1 MRIAFTHCQYKETNT
16 VPNIMLHDDEARQAL
31 GRGVAKMA
39 RAVRGTLGPRG
50 MNAIIDRPIGT
61 PIISRD
67 GASIAAEIELED
79 PFENMGAQVLREVS
93 KQTNVVAGDGTT
105 TATVLADALVQDG
118 LACLAK
124 GANPVELVEGLELAV
139 TEVIA
144 ALKRNAKPL
153 SGGDELRAVAMVAAN
168 DDPTGQLVAEA
179 LERVGADGIVDVEY
193 GTTVET
199 LLEIVEGMAFDR
211 GYLSHHM
218 ITDVEK
224 MQVVLDNPYILM
236 TDMRLMTQDEVA
248 AVVALVADSKRPLLV
263 IAEEVAPA
271 CVVSLLAWRD
281 KGGPPVAAIHPPE
294 YGHWRKAALED
305 LAILTGGRVIARD
318 LGGSVAAV
326 QMRDLGSARQVRI
339 SSNQTVVTAGDG
351 DPALVAARR
360 VQVARQYELAP
371 ENIERD
377 KIKERLSKLSG
388 GTAILLAGGATPV
401 EQKRRLHLIEDAINA
416 ARAAIAEGVVPGGGL
431 SLLRVAGELD
441 DLVSRTEGN
450 VQQGVK
456 LLQRALHQPS
466 HHIAANCGLDPKV
479 VMRKALDALPGVG
492 LDARSGRFVDLVAA
506 GIIDPV
512 KVSYSAVRNA
522 ASVAGLILTTQTLI
536 AKKPDHVDPTAGPAM
551 GGGAELL
558 GLQ

>member
-1 MRIAFTHCQYKETNT
+1 M
-16 VPNIMLHDDEARQAL
+16 PNIMLHDDEARQAL

-93 KQTNVVAGDGTT
+93 KQTNMVAGDGTT

-124 GANPVELVEGLELAV
+124 GANPVELVEGLEQAV

-144 ALKRNAKPL
+144 ALKRSARPL
-153 SGGDELRAVAMVAAN
+153 NGGDELRAVAMVAAN
-168 DDPTGQLVAEA
+168 DDPTGLLVAEA

-193 GTTVET
+193 GSTVET
-199 LLEIVEGMAFDR
+199 LLDIVDGMAFDR

-236 TDMRLMTQDEVA
+236 TDQRLLAPEELA
-248 AVVALVADSKRPLLV
+248 AIIALVASSKRPLLV
-263 IAEEVAPA
+263 IAEEVAPV
-271 CVVSLLAWRD
+271 CVIGLLTWRD
-281 KGGPPVAAIHPPE
+281 NGGQTVAAIHPPE

-318 LGGSVAAV
+318 LGGTITGV
-326 QMRDLGSARQVRI
+326 QLRDLGQARQVRI
-339 SSNQTVVTAGDG
+339 SSNQTVVTAGAG
-351 DPALVAARR
+351 DPALISARR
-360 VQVARQYELAP
+360 QQVARQYELAP

-431 SLLRVAGELD
+431 ALLRVASQLD
-441 DLVSRTEGN
+441 DLVSRTEGH

-456 LLQRALHQPS
+456 LLQRALHQPL
-466 HHIAANCGLDPKV
+466 HHIAANCGLDPLV
-479 VMRKALDALPGVG
+479 ALRKTLEAKIGVG
-492 LDARSGRFVDLVAA
+492 LDARSGRFVDLVDA

-536 AKKPDHVDPTAGPAM
+536 AKKPDHVDPTAGPAL

-558 GLQ
+558 GRK

>member
-1 MRIAFTHCQYKETNT
+1 M
-16 VPNIMLHDDEARQAL
+16 PNIMLHDDEARQAL

-144 ALKRNAKPL
+144 ALKRAAKPL

-179 LERVGADGIVDVEY
+179 LERVGADGIVDVDY

-236 TDMRLMTQDEVA
+236 TDMRLMTTDELA
-248 AVVALVADSKRPLLV
+248 AVIALVEGSKRPLLV
-263 IAEEVAPA
+263 IAEEVAPT
-271 CVVSLLAWRD
+271 CVVGLLAWRD

-318 LGGSVAAV
+318 LGGSIAKVEL
-326 QMRDLGSARQVRI
+326 RDLGSARQVRI
-339 SSNQTVVTAGDG
+339 SSNQTVVTAGAG
-351 DPALVAARR
+351 DPAMVAARR
-360 VQVARQYELAP
+360 TQVARQHELAP

-431 SLLRVAGELD
+431 ALLRVATELD
-441 DLVSRTEGN
+441 ALISRTEGHL
-450 VQQGVK
+450 QQGVR

-479 VMRKALDALPGVG
+479 VMRKALDAQPGVG

-536 AKKPDHVDPTAGPAM
+536 AKKPDHVDPTAGPAT

-558 GLQ
+558 GRK

>member
-1 MRIAFTHCQYKETNT
+1 M
-16 VPNIMLHDDEARQAL
+16 PNIMLHDDEARQAL

-93 KQTNVVAGDGTT
+93 KQTNEVAGDGTT

-139 TEVIA
+139 TEVIS
-144 ALKRNAKPL
+144 ALKRSARPL

-168 DDPTGQLVAEA
+168 DDPTGLLVAEA
-179 LERVGADGIVDVEY
+179 LERVGVDGIVDVDY
-193 GTTVET
+193 GSTVET
-199 LLEIVEGMAFDR
+199 LLDIVDGMAFDR

-224 MQVVLDNPYILM
+224 MMVVLDNPYILM
-236 TDMRLMTQDEVA
+236 TDQRLMTQEELG
-248 AVVALVADSKRPLLV
+248 AVIALVADSKRPLLV

-271 CVVSLLAWRD
+271 CVIGLLTWRD

-318 LGGSVAAV
+318 LGGTIAAV
-326 QMRDLGSARQVRI
+326 QLRDLGSARHVRI
-339 SSNQTVVTAGDG
+339 SSNQTVVTAGNG
-351 DPALVAARR
+351 DPAMIEARR
-360 VQVARQYELAP
+360 QQVSRQYEIAP

-388 GTAILLAGGATPV
+388 GTAVLLAGGATPV

-431 SLLRVAGELD
+431 ALLRVASELD
-441 DLVSRTEGN
+441 DLASRTEGH

-456 LLQRALHQPS
+456 LLQRALHQPL

-479 VMRKALDALPGVG
+479 AVRKTLEGKAGFG
-492 LDARSGRFVDLVAA
+492 LDARSGRFVDLVSA

-536 AKKPDHVDPTAGPAM
+536 AKKPDYVDPTAGPAT
-551 GGGAELL
+551 GGGAERL
-558 GLQ
+558 GRA

>member
-1 MRIAFTHCQYKETNT
+1 M
-16 VPNIMLHDDEARQAL
+16 PNIMLHDDDARQAL

-93 KQTNVVAGDGTT
+93 KQTNEVAGDGTT

-118 LACLAK
+118 LACLAS

-139 TEVIA
+139 IEVIA
-144 ALKRNAKPL
+144 ALKRSARPL

-168 DDPTGQLVAEA
+168 DDPTGLLVAEA
-179 LERVGADGIVDVEY
+179 LERVGADGIVDVDY
-193 GTTVET
+193 GSTVET
-199 LLEIVEGMAFDR
+199 LLDIVDGMAFDR

-224 MQVVLDNPYILM
+224 MQVVLDNPYLMM
-236 TDMRLMTQDEVA
+236 TDQRLLTQEELG
-248 AVVALVADSKRPLLV
+248 AVIALVADSKRPLLV

-271 CVVSLLAWRD
+271 CVIGLLSWRD
-281 KGGPPVAAIHPPE
+281 KGGSTVAAIHPPE

-318 LGGSVAAV
+318 LGGTIAAV
-326 QMRDLGSARQVRI
+326 QLRDLGSARQVRI
-339 SSNQTVVTAGDG
+339 SSNQTIVTAGGG
-351 DPALVAARR
+351 DAGMIEARR
-360 VQVARQYELAP
+360 QQVSRQYEVAP

-388 GTAILLAGGATPV
+388 GTAVLLAGGATPV
-401 EQKRRLHLIEDAINA
+401 EQKRRVHLIEDAINA

-431 SLLRVAGELD
+431 ALLRVASGLD
-441 DLVSRTEGN
+441 KLASSTEGH

-479 VMRKALDALPGVG
+479 ALRKTLEGTGSFG
-492 LDARSGRFVDLVAA
+492 LDARSGRFVNLVDA

-536 AKKPDHVDPTAGPAM
+536 AKKPDLLDPTAGPAT
-551 GGGAELL
+551 GGGAERL
-558 GLQ
+558 GRA